1 MDLYLFQ
8 LINQFAL
15 RFAWLDSLGIFFAGY
30 FEFVLLFALLVFLA
44 VRFQKYWKMVAG
56 AILSA
61 VLTRLVIVNIIR
73 WIWHRPRPFV
83 EHNVNLLLQHAD
95 EGAFPSG
102 HAAFYFAIATIV
114 FLYNK
119 KAGILF
125 FIASFL
131 ISLGRVFV
139 GIHWP
144 TDILAGAAVG
154 ILSGLLVYKLSKKYL
169 LNFS

>member
-1 MDLYLFQ
+1 MDWYLFQ

-15 RFAWLDSLGIFFAGY
+15 RFFWLDSLGIFFAGY

-44 VRFQKYWKMVAG
+44 VRFQKYWKMAVEAM
-56 AILSA
+56 LSA
-61 VLTRLVIVNIIR
+61 VLVRLVIVNIIR

-83 EHNVNLLLQHAD
+83 EHKVNLLLQHAD
-95 EGAFPSG
+95 AGAFPSG

-144 TDILAGAAVG
+144 ADILAGAAVG
-154 ILSGLLVYKLSKKYL
+154 ILSGLLIYKLSKKYL

>member
-15 RFAWLDSLGIFFAGY
+15 RFFWLDSLAIFFAGY
-30 FEFVLLFALLVFLA
+30 FEFILLLVLLVFLV

-56 AILSA
+56 AVLSA
-61 VLTRLVIVNIIR
+61 ALARLVIVNIIR

-83 EHNVNLLLQHAD
+83 EHNVNLLLTHAD
-95 EGAFPSG
+95 AGSFPSG

-119 KAGILF
+119 KAGVLF

-131 ISLGRVFV
+131 ISFARVFV

-144 TDILAGAAVG
+144 ADILAGAAVG

-169 LNFS
+169 LNSF